1 MSATG
6 TECATPAMLYVA
18 FDLEATG
25 GAEDDEIIEIGA
37 VKFQGARVLDR
48 FQTLVRPRR
57 APSVR
62 AQQLTGLRPAELQAA
77 PAFSDVRQPL
87 RDFLEDLPLVA
98 HSVEL
103 DRDRLRR
110 QALDITNVGLDT
122 YELAGLLLPGL
133 PSYGLLAVAEAL
145 GVPVERPHRALPDA
159 ELTQKVFLKLFA
171 RLVLLDPRLLLQ
183 LNELLA
189 HSTWPPR
196 ILLREA
202 ERVAAAST
210 VSRPI
215 AGRRLVLDPEGLPV
229 TLRGNDAAPLEAVEA
244 PKPLDLA
251 GLQAIWGA
259 QGPLARGFPAYELRS
274 QQQEMSTAVATT
286 FNDGGRLLV
295 EAGTGTGKTLAYLVP
310 AAQWAVQNGERVVI
324 STNTVNLQDQIQ
336 SKDVPDLQQALGKQF
351 RVHVLKGRSNYL
363 CLLRWAEFRSR
374 RPGAAPLSPLES
386 RVVVKVLLWLA
397 QTTSGDQAELNLAGE
412 EQALWSQVS
421 ATQETCTNDSCLFK
435 QRRTC
440 YFFSARR
447 AAEAAH
453 LIVVNHA
460 LLLSDLA
467 ADNGV
472 LPEYEHLIVDEAHH
486 LEEQATRH
494 LGFDLPRRDYF
505 ALLLEL
511 HGAGDPQR
519 PGGLIQDL
527 RRVLPASDAA
537 GARAIERL
545 SLGEEAVER
554 ARESGARFFGAV
566 TAFLAAYAGDAGTR
580 LPFAERSSAGFE
592 RHTRVTAALR
602 EHGQWPRLATAWA
615 DLSVV
620 LAELHQHLEHVAQD
634 VAAIAGGLREDWE
647 RSTVL
652 LTALTRRLLQ
662 ARIELD
668 ALVEEPDANR
678 VYWFSQGE
686 REDALSLHSAPLNV
700 GEVLE
705 PQLFAPRRTVILTS
719 ATLTVDDRFDFVR
732 SRLGLGAVAATVQ
745 IGSPF
750 EYRRQA
756 LIYLPEDLV
765 DPMAPAYTGQVN
777 QALIEFA
784 GAARGRCLVLFTA
797 HAALRATY
805 RAIKGPL
812 EQQGIAVVA
821 QGVDGSRQQ
830 LVQTLRAQHATVVL
844 GSASFWE
851 GVDIAGEALSALAI
865 VRLPFAVPSDP
876 VFAARC
882 EQFARPFDEY
892 SVPQAVLRFKQGFG
906 RLIRSANDR
915 GVLLVLDRRVTS
927 KYYGKQ
933 FLRSLP
939 DCTVRHGRLSR
950 LADDTATWL
959 AGWAGERSV
968 RR

>member
-1 MSATG
+1 VLDPDGLPLTQRDNAV
-6 TECATPAMLYVA
+6 PP
-18 FDLEATG
+18 LEATG
-25 GAEDDEIIEIGA
+25 
-37 VKFQGARVLDR
+37 
-48 FQTLVRPRR
+48 
-57 APSVR
+57 
-62 AQQLTGLRPAELQAA
+62 
-77 PAFSDVRQPL
+77 
-87 RDFLEDLPLVA
+87 
-98 HSVEL
+98 
-103 DRDRLRR
+103 
-110 QALDITNVGLDT
+110 
-122 YELAGLLLPGL
+122 
-133 PSYGLLAVAEAL
+133 
-145 GVPVERPHRALPDA
+145 
-159 ELTQKVFLKLFA
+159 
-171 RLVLLDPRLLLQ
+171 
-183 LNELLA
+183 
-189 HSTWPPR
+189 
-196 ILLREA
+196 
-202 ERVAAAST
+202 
-210 VSRPI
+210 
-215 AGRRLVLDPEGLPV
+215 
-229 TLRGNDAAPLEAVEA
+229 A

-251 GLQAIWGA
+251 AMQAIWGA
-259 QGPLARGFPAYELRS
+259 QGPLARGFPGYELRS
-274 QQQEMSTAVATT
+274 QQQEMSTAVATA

-295 EAGTGTGKTLAYLVP
+295 EAGTGTGKTLAYLAP

-351 RVHVLKGRSNYL
+351 QVHVLKGRSNYL

-374 RPGAAPLSPLES
+374 RPGVAPLSPLES
-386 RVVVKVLLWLA
+386 RVLMKVLLWLT
-397 QTTSGDQAELNLAGE
+397 QTSSGDQAELNLVGE
-412 EQALWSQVS
+412 EQALWSLIS

-453 LIVVNHA
+453 LVVVNHA

-467 ADNGV
+467 ANNGV
-472 LPEYEHLIVDEAHH
+472 LPEYQHLIVDEAHH

-494 LGFDLPRRDYF
+494 LGFDLQRRDYF

-527 RRVLPASDAA
+527 RRVLPSSDVA

-545 SLGEEAVER
+545 RHSEADVER
-554 ARESGARFFGAV
+554 AREIGARFFSAAV
-566 TAFLAAYAGDAGTR
+566 AFLGAYVSDGGNRT
-580 LPFAERSSAGFE
+580 PFGERSNAGFE
-592 RHTRVTAALR
+592 RHTRVTAAVR
-602 EHGQWPRLATAWA
+602 EHRKWPLMATAWS

-620 LAELHQHLEHVAQD
+620 LAELQQHLEHVAQD

-662 ARIELD
+662 VRIELD
-668 ALVEEPDANR
+668 ALVDEPDSNR
-678 VYWFSQGE
+678 VYWLSQGE
-686 REDALSLHSAPLNV
+686 HQDALSLHSAPLNV

-705 PQLFAPRRTVILTS
+705 PQLFGPRQTVVLTS
-719 ATLTVDDRFDFVR
+719 ATLTVNGRFDFVR
-732 SRLGLGAVAATVQ
+732 SRLGLGSDIAAVQ

-750 EYRRQA
+750 DYPRQA
-756 LIYLPEDLV
+756 LVYLPEDLA
-765 DPMAPAYTGQVN
+765 DPIAPAYAAQVN
-777 QALIEFA
+777 QTLIDFA
-784 GAARGRCLVLFTA
+784 GAAGGRCLVLFTA

-830 LVQTLRAQHATVVL
+830 LVQTLRSQHATVVL

-906 RLIRSANDR
+906 RLIRTASDH
-915 GVLLVLDRRVTS
+915 GVLLVLDRRITS

-933 FLRSLP
+933 FLQSLP
-939 DCTVRHGRLSR
+939 GCTVQKGRMQDLR
-950 LADDTATWL
+950 EHTAKWL
-959 AGWAGERSV
+959 AGR
-968 RR
+968 

>member
-1 MSATG
+1 MNATSATG
-6 TECATPAMLYVA
+6 ATPPMLYVA
-18 FDLEATG
+18 LDLEATG
-25 GAEDDEIIEIGA
+25 GGDDDEIIEIGA
-37 VKFQGARVLDR
+37 VKFQGERVLDR

-57 APSVR
+57 PPSVR
-62 AQQLTGLRPAELQAA
+62 VQHLTGLRQAELQAA
-77 PAFSDVRQPL
+77 PSFADVRQPL

-103 DRDRLRR
+103 DRDRLGR
-110 QALDITNVGLDT
+110 QALDIPNLGIDT

-145 GVPVERPHRALPDA
+145 AVPVERPHRALPDA
-159 ELTQKVFLKLFA
+159 GLTQQVFLKLFA
-171 RLVLLDPRLLLQ
+171 RLALLDPRLLLQ

-189 HSTWPPR
+189 QSIWSLR

-202 ERVAAAST
+202 ERASAAST
-210 VSRPI
+210 FSRPI
-215 AGRRLVLDPEGLPV
+215 AGRRLVLDPDGLPL
-229 TLRGNDAAPLEAVEA
+229 TQRGNDAAPLEPVDA
-244 PKPLDLA
+244 PKPLDPAALDT
-251 GLQAIWGA
+251 IWGE
-259 QGPLARGFPAYELRS
+259 QGPLARSFPAYERRP
-274 QQQEMSTAVATT
+274 QQQEMSAAVATA

-310 AAQWAVQNGERVVI
+310 SAQWATQNGERVVI

-363 CLLRWAEFRSR
+363 CMLRWADFRSR

-386 RVVVKVLLWLA
+386 RVLVKVLLWLA
-397 QTTSGDQAELNLAGE
+397 QTSSGDQAELSLAGE
-412 EQALWSQVS
+412 EQALWSQIS
-421 ATQETCTNDSCLFK
+421 ATQETCTNDNCLFK

-440 YFFSARR
+440 YFFNARR

-494 LGFDLPRRDYF
+494 LGFDLQRRDYF

-527 RRVLPASDAA
+527 RRVLPTGDAA

-545 SLGEEAVER
+545 RHSEDGVER
-554 ARESGARFFGAV
+554 AREVGARFFSTVAG
-566 TAFLAAYAGDAGTR
+566 FLSAYTSDGGNRT
-580 LPFAERSSAGFE
+580 PFAERSSAGFE
-592 RHTRVTAALR
+592 RRTRVTAAVR
-602 EHGQWPRLATAWA
+602 EHRQWPLLATDWS

-620 LAELHQHLEHVAQD
+620 LAELQQHLEHVAQD
-634 VAAIAGGLREDWE
+634 VAAIAGGPREDWE
-647 RSTVL
+647 RAMVL

-662 ARIELD
+662 ARIELG
-668 ALVEEPDANR
+668 ALVDEPDTNR

-686 REDALSLHSAPLNV
+686 HPDSLSLHSAPLNV
-700 GEVLE
+700 GELLE

-719 ATLTVDDRFDFVR
+719 ATLTVNDRFDFVR
-732 SRLGLGAVAATVQ
+732 SRLGFGSDVATVQ

-750 EYRRQA
+750 DYRRQA
-756 LIYLPEDLV
+756 LIYLPGDLV
-765 DPMAPAYTGQVN
+765 DPMAPAYADQVN
-777 QALIEFA
+777 RALIDFA
-784 GAARGRCLVLFTA
+784 GAAGGRCLVLFTA

-906 RLIRSANDR
+906 RLIRTASDR
-915 GVLLVLDRRVTS
+915 GVLLVLDRRITS

-939 DCTVRHGRLSR
+939 DCRIQDGRLGR
-950 LADDTATWL
+950 LKEDTAAWL
-959 AGWAGERSV
+959 AAQ
-968 RR
+968 